1 MLSVVLIYT
10 LVKKDWGS
18 VTTYKKLSPVRMFF
32 FCMILVLIGFYDGF
46 IGGGTGSFLLFALL
60 FVGFDFL
67 RAAGNAKFLN
77 FASNIGALFLFM
89 YMGKV
94 DYTVGLIMGI
104 AMIAGSYVGSQFAL
118 KKGVAYVKLLFII
131 VTVLLIG
138 KNAWDYIV
146 THFLN

>member
-1 MLSVVLIYT
+1 
-10 LVKKDWGS
+10 
-18 VTTYKKLSPVRMFF
+18 
-32 FCMILVLIGFYDGF
+32 MILVLIGFYDGF